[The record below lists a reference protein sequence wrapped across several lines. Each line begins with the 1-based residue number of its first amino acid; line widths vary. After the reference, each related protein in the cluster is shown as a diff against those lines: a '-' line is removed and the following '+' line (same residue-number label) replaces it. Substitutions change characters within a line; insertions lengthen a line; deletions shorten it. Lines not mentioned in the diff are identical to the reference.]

1 MRAKIQIKEIIYLSI
16 FFTLLALYFNI
27 HKEHN
32 VLSFITEHIV
42 ALLLALILSKVIY
55 YFITNI
61 K

>member
-1 MRAKIQIKEIIYLSI
+1 MRANIQIKEIIYLSI

-32 VLSFITEHIV
+32 VLTFIFEHV
-42 ALLLALILSKVIY
+42 AALLIALIISKVIY
-55 YFITNI
+55 HIIINI

>member
-32 VLSFITEHIV
+32 VLTFIIEHVV

-55 YFITNI
+55 YIITNI

>member
-1 MRAKIQIKEIIYLSI
+1 MKANIKIKEIIYLSI

-32 VLSFITEHIV
+32 VLTFITEHVV
-42 ALLLALILSKVIY
+42 ALLLALILSKVVY
-55 YFITNI
+55 YIITNI

>member
-1 MRAKIQIKEIIYLSI
+1 MRANIKIKEIIYLSI

-32 VLSFITEHIV
+32 VLTFIIEHVV
-42 ALLLALILSKVIY
+42 ALLLALIISKVIY
-55 YFITNI
+55 YIITNI